1 MKYIVLYYI
10 LSFIAFIIFA
20 VLNLVYQFIRACA
33 LMIWDLDKAYES
45 EVLMKSKEYKDF
57 EDELNG
63 LL

>member
-20 VLNLVYQFIRACA
+20 VLNLVYQFIRVCA
-33 LMIWDLDKAYES
+33 LMLWDLDKAYEN
-45 EVLMKSKEYKDF
+45 EVLKKTKEYKDF

>member
-20 VLNLVYQFIRACA
+20 FLNLVYQFIRACA
-33 LMIWDLDKAYES
+33 LMLWDLDKAYES
-45 EVLMKSKEYKDF
+45 EVLKKTKEYKDF